1 MVNERPASLSNAG
14 YLSSR
19 KKIDQL
25 LDTRFIQFA
34 GMKTGS
40 CVSHQRIYR
49 ATNPNIASNRKQ
61 AMKIPSEKRYFT
73 AKKIAKHIK
82 NKY

>member
-1 MVNERPASLSNAG
+1 MADEGPAPLSNAG
-14 YLSSR
+14 YLSSW

-25 LDTRFIQFA
+25 LDARFIQFA
-34 GMKTGS
+34 GTKTGS

-61 AMKIPSEKRYFT
+61 AMKIPSEKPSFT

-82 NKY
+82 NEY